1 MIFAT
6 RARGRK
12 ALFSYMACSHI
23 ICSALLFA
31 FSSGCAALQPSRPPA
46 GVPKGEL
53 ALDLFAA
60 RGFLGGSDYE
70 RYHIT
75 GDVLWRECGKVL
87 ANKQPAG
94 EKKPAEGDTIFRE
107 DPQLEI
113 VQRRIEHLSPEQL
126 GTLKLKAQ
134 ELLTSIAATSPQTPP
149 PESVFSL
156 AASGLL
162 ELNVGLGTSRGRVVT
177 SVDAVS
183 EQESESLSGVHRL
196 FATLRGIG
204 PEICT
209 ARTFFGI
216 GRE

>member
-1 MIFAT
+1 MIFSIRSSILRRPLSLAF
-6 RARGRK
+6 G
-12 ALFSYMACSHI
+12 
-23 ICSALLFA
+23 ALLVA
-31 FSSGCAALQPSRPPA
+31 LCSGCSNLGSLQHSSPPP
-46 GVPKGEL
+46 GTPKGEL
-53 ALDLFAA
+53 SLDLFAA

-75 GDVLWRECGKVL
+75 GDVLWRECGKVMP
-87 ANKQPAG
+87 NKRPAG
-94 EKKPAEGDTIFRE
+94 EKKPTEGDTIFRE

-113 VQRRIEHLSPEQL
+113 VQRRIEHLTPEQL

-134 ELLTSIAATSPQTPP
+134 ELLSSIAATTPSTPP
-149 PESVFSL
+149 PGSVFSL
-156 AASGLL
+156 SAPGLL
-162 ELNVGLGTSRGRVVT
+162 ELSVGLGKSRERIVT

-183 EQESESLSGVHRL
+183 DQENEALSGAYRL
-196 FATLRGIG
+196 FSTLRGIG